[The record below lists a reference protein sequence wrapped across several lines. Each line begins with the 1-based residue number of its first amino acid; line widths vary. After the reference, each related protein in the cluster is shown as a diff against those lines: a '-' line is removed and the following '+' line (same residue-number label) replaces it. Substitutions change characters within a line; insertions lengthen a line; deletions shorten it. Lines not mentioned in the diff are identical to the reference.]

1 MVPGSIVFLIL
12 IKICTED
19 IKIIKSISLLLIFVS
34 ITSGLYEFKHN
45 NSYKNFL
52 LCNNCPVWKDEIKIW
67 RNNPQYKINI
77 WNYPGETMSLK
88 KIKN

>member
-1 MVPGSIVFLIL
+1 MVPGSIVFLTL
-12 IKICTED
+12 IKICTEN
-19 IKIIKSISLLLIFVS
+19 IKIIKNISLLLIFVS
-34 ITSGLYEFKHN
+34 IASGLYEFKHN

-67 RNNPQYKINI
+67 RNNPQHIINI
-77 WNYPGETMSLK
+77 WNYPGTTMNLR